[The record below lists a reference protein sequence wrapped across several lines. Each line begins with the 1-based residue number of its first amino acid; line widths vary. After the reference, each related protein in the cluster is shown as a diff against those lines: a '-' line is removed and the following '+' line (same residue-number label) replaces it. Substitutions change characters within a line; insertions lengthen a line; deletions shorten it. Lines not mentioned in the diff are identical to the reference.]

1 MASLPRMIG
10 HFDVLSE
17 LGRGGMG
24 IVYKVRDQKSG
35 AHAALKMIPPE
46 ALSRPDSAL
55 RFKREFRAMQR
66 VEHPNVIRVFE
77 AGTHEGCPFFTMELV
92 DGKEI
97 RKYIDGDEP
106 IVPAG
111 KDGPPN
117 GVFTEAQ
124 RARLNE
130 PNRVKRVADLVVQVA
145 FALAEIHS
153 HRIVHRDLKPDNI
166 LVSRTGVAKLMDF
179 GIAKQL
185 SANSEHSSGG
195 MVVGTFKYL
204 SPEQALGGDID
215 GRADLYCLGIIM
227 YELLSGRHPFYSEN
241 SVGYAYHH
249 ARKPPPEMEKFN
261 PEVNLKLKAVCEKL
275 IKKEARDRYPTAE
288 DFIAAVREAMDDGS
302 SNASLDVSG
311 PVPAAG
317 AVQDTATRMRT
328 AGPAPVKNLPYELAK
343 DQLFQPAHVGRA
355 SDTRVAT
362 MAIERLLA
370 GKGAVVVVN
379 GPPAIGKTR
388 LVKEVEVP
396 LKQKNIDFVW
406 GRCTEQGGPYQPY
419 VEILDTLISE
429 IQPRPNDEVR
439 RLLGDE
445 AKVLARYVPALERL
459 EPAVRPRPAAPLEP
473 QGERLRFLSAVTSF
487 LGRMSA
493 LSPRVL
499 VVDNLH
505 LADELSLSL
514 TRHLTETLARPDG
527 EQSVQRGAP
536 IGLALT
542 IDPGHERAKDASP
555 LLAKLSSAPPGA
567 SSTLT
572 LTALSPVDV
581 RELLAS
587 MIGGGEVAQALA
599 DYLHQETGGI
609 PGVVEDRVRAW
620 AESGE
625 LRRKGRQ
632 WVFVKKATPGQA
644 PAKAVEVRAATRWD
658 IPVPD
663 FQENTNQKRVARL
676 SVVAKDVAERLAVIG
691 DRFGGALAERVALRP
706 EDEFL
711 DALDELIKRSILAE
725 EEDDGAYRFAD
736 ADDRRALLAGINKQK
751 RQQLHLLCARA
762 VEDEAR
768 RRRRVVNPEELANH
782 YLEAK
787 EPVLAID
794 QLMAAA
800 RQALSASATQTAAQ
814 RVREAQELLASEQG
828 GAKEAEKKGSF
839 DPRLVKADV
848 ELVLLRLDVLAAVN
862 EHKECVTLAKRR
874 LPRMQGSVDGKLVA
888 EVLLRLAASERVLG
902 DLDAALEHTGQVL
915 SRTERGG
922 SHGLRCRAKSLCGQ
936 IYEQRGQFDLAERY
950 FHDALELARTI
961 GDELEEE
968 RARWAIA
975 ARHLTAGA
983 LDDASRDFEQ
993 LLTQANT
1000 RGEKLRVTQ
1009 YVNALGIVAHERGN
1023 YDDAEVAYRRM
1034 IELAKPA
1041 GDRRSLANALNNIAV
1056 VRRDQGRFDD
1066 ALQLC
1071 AKGAR
1076 ILADLDQVENLAY
1089 VRIVESQILLDRA
1102 ASRDAKDAKAD
1113 NADAL
1118 KKADEALDLGLK
1130 ANSALKVAEAALCRG
1145 LALCRKGDTAGRE
1158 DITRGTQAGRS
1169 LNANRIALFGALCDV
1184 EAAVLAGDKD
1194 GARRALDEGLG
1205 RARRTGFVRFEK
1217 KLEAT
1222 AARLGLR

>member
-1 MASLPRMIG
+1 MASLPKLIG

-35 AHAALKMIPPE
+35 AFVALKMIPPE

-97 RKYIDGDEP
+97 RRYVDGEEI
-106 IVPAG
+106 IVPSG

-117 GVFTEAQ
+117 GVLSESQ
-124 RARLNE
+124 RQRLNE
-130 PNRVKRVADLVVQVA
+130 PSRVKKVADMIIQVA

-166 LVSRTGVAKLMDF
+166 LVSRQGVAKLMDF

-204 SPEQALGGDID
+204 SPEQALGGEID
-215 GRADLYCLGIIM
+215 GRADLYCLGIIF
-227 YELLSGRHPFYSEN
+227 YELLTGRHPFYSEN

-261 PEVNLKLKAVCEKL
+261 PEVNTKLKLVCEKL
-275 IKKEARDRYPTAE
+275 IRKDQRERYPTAE
-288 DFIAAVREAMDDGS
+288 DLIAAVREAMDDP
-302 SNASLDVSG
+302 ADLPSG
-311 PVPAAG
+311 P
-317 AVQDTATRMRT
+317 QETSTRMRT
-328 AGPAPVKNLPYELAK
+328 AGPAPVKNLPFELAK

-355 SDTRVAT
+355 AESRMVT
-362 MAIERLLA
+362 MAIERLHV
-370 GKGAVVVVN
+370 GKGAIVVVN
-379 GPPAIGKTR
+379 GPAGIGKSR
-388 LVKEVEVP
+388 LLREVAVP

-406 GRCTEQGGPYQPY
+406 GRCTEQGTPYQPF
-419 VEILDTLISE
+419 VEILDTLIGE
-429 IQPRPNDEVR
+429 VQGRPADEVR

-445 AKVLARYVPALERL
+445 ARVLARYVPALERL
-459 EPAVRPRPAAPLEP
+459 DPAMRPRPAAPLEP
-473 QGERLRFLSAVTSF
+473 QGERLRFLSAVTAF

-493 LSPRVL
+493 LTPRVL
-499 VVDNLH
+499 VIDNVH

-514 TRHLTETLARPDG
+514 TRHLTETLARVDG
-527 EQSVQRGAP
+527 EASLQRGGPVA
-536 IGLALT
+536 LALT
-542 IDPGHERAKDASP
+542 VDPAHKNAGDVAP
-555 LLAKLSSAPPGA
+555 LIARLSSSPGETA
-567 SSTLT
+567 AMTLSP
-572 LTALSPVDV
+572 LSPVDV

-587 MIGGGEVAQALA
+587 MMGGGEVAQALA
-599 DYLHQETGGI
+599 DYLHTETGGA
-609 PGVVEDRVRAW
+609 PGAVEDRVRAW

-632 WVFVKKATPGQA
+632 WVFVRKAGSGAGGAGPKSQ
-644 PAKAVEVRAATRWD
+644 PQVIEVRAATRWD
-658 IPVPD
+658 IPIPD
-663 FQENTNQKRVARL
+663 FDQNTNQKRVARL
-676 SVVAKDVAERLAVIG
+676 STVAKDVGERLAVLG
-691 DRFGGALAERVALRP
+691 DRFGGQLGERVALRP

-711 DALDELIKRSILAE
+711 DALDELIKRAILAE
-725 EEDDGAYRFAD
+725 EKEDGAYRFTD
-736 ADDRRALLAGINKQK
+736 PDDRRALMSGLKLER

-762 VEDEAR
+762 LEEDAR
-768 RRRRVVNPEELANH
+768 RRRRPGNPEELAHH
-782 YLEAK
+782 YFEAK
-787 EPVLAID
+787 EPVLAIE
-794 QLMAAA
+794 QMMAAA
-800 RQALSASATQTAAQ
+800 RIALSASATQTAAQ
-814 RVREAQELLASEQG
+814 RVREAQELLASEQ
-828 GAKEAEKKGSF
+828 ADEQKNTDRRVAV
-839 DPRLVKADV
+839 DPRLTRADV

-862 EHKECVTLAKRR
+862 EHKECVTLARRR
-874 LPRMQGSVDGKLVA
+874 LPRMQGAVDGRLVA

-936 IYEQRGQFDLAERY
+936 IYEQRGQFELAERY

-975 ARHLTAGA
+975 ARHLTAGN
-983 LDDASRDFEQ
+983 LDDAARDFEQ
-993 LLTQANT
+993 LLSQANA

-1009 YVNALGIVAHERGN
+1009 YVNALGIVAHEQAR

-1066 ALQLC
+1066 ALALTSK
-1071 AKGAR
+1071 AAR

-1089 VRIVESQILLDRA
+1089 VRIVESQTLLDRA
-1102 ASRDAKDAKAD
+1102 ASAPLKADGASTQKAD
-1113 NADAL
+1113 NLEAL

-1145 LALCRKGDTAGRE
+1145 LALCRKGDVAGRE
-1158 DITRGTQAGRS
+1158 DIVRGMHAGRT
-1169 LNANRIALFGALCDV
+1169 LNANRIALFGLLCDV
-1184 EAAVLAGDKD
+1184 EAAMLVGDK
-1194 GARRALDEGLG
+1194 ATAQQSFDEGLA
-1205 RARRTGFVRFEK
+1205 RARRTGFLRFEK
-1217 KLEAT
+1217 KLRST
-1222 AARLGLR
+1222 AARLGLT